1 MTNKEIS
8 NLIIRDVLMETLED
22 DWGSSLKHRIL
33 NNSFMDGL
41 SDEETDNIIE
51 NIDSIV
57 FDVRDSI
64 HKLHD
69 LLKSVGG

>member
-8 NLIIRDVLMETLED
+8 NLIISDILMEAVED

-41 SDEETDNIIE
+41 SDEEQDDIISRSDA
-51 NIDSIV
+51 IAW
-57 FDVRDSI
+57 DVRDAI
-64 HKLHD
+64 YKLQD

>member
-8 NLIIRDVLMETLED
+8 NLIIIDILMEAVED

-41 SDEETDNIIE
+41 SDEETDDIISRSDA
-51 NIDSIV
+51 IAW
-57 FDVRDSI
+57 DVRDAI
-64 HKLHD
+64 YKLHD
-69 LLKSVGG
+69 LLKSVGC